1 MKNVIAI
8 APGFH
13 IRRRKVGDA
22 FQVPDDAV
30 ADWFVASE
38 PASEPAPEP
47 APEPKPKSVAKGA
60 KQGKTAEPDSELA

>member
-38 PASEPAPEP
+38 PAPEP